1 MSGKPWE
8 ETLRYK
14 GATEGRTPDQPPD
27 ASATPPSTPE
37 ATEAPRPDASASSAA
52 AASRIEQFLAWRAR
66 KDGLGAKPLISDV
79 PLKIKSSFKP
89 DDPAVIRRKHD
100 DRLSATYKA
109 FLAAHAP
116 PPAEDNNSNTAADSE
131 APSTIT
137 ATFESPPVHT
147 RSKGKRTPKARH
159 NLFAAPRKS
168 AKGRAQLHR
177 STSKPS
183 TSDAFDDLPPTP
195 PSRKKVAIKLNF
207 DSPEDDSSDDSNT
220 NNNQRSVTCDD
231 SPTARYDETSSVSG
245 SVDTETAAPLP
256 EPALPPV
263 LLPVVHTLDKPA
275 TSSLPATEASST
287 KTTTLIKDVPPP
299 PSSMSLREVL
309 LRILLSLLCLSL
321 GVISLQYQE
330 QCGTMLRLRVEQLF
344 HDAFDVA
351 QYAIELNA
359 KASSVATSTRAQL
372 NAWTSEWTSMST
384 ALVEQQAS
392 VRAEIVA
399 VNEATAT
406 EIHAALG
413 AAVEAFRA
421 TITASVEAHARD
433 VASLPETPSLP
444 EIVTAISHEVDT
456 SRATLQ
462 SAVKTY
468 TDRTRHSDALT
479 DDMAHWSNQVHALN
493 ATLLAEQESTARAPL
508 TPTEPLPSTS
518 WDANDYYMLSIVLL
532 SSLAVYFIW
541 RKYIEPD
548 ARASD
553 DTDVQDDDDD
563 DDDGVV
569 FIPKRSSAPSV
580 VTTSSVETSPV
591 SRVPDMTPPDMTSPQ
606 RLRTLRANRSTTTQM
621 TMAASE

>member
-27 ASATPPSTPE
+27 ASATPPPAAE
-37 ATEAPRPDASASSAA
+37 AMEAPRPEASASSAA

-66 KDGLGAKPLISDV
+66 KDGLGAKPLITDV

-116 PPAEDNNSNTAADSE
+116 PPAEANNNNTAVDTE
-131 APSTIT
+131 APSSIT
-137 ATFESPPVHT
+137 ATFESPPVHA

-168 AKGRAQLHR
+168 AKGRAHLQR

-183 TSDAFDDLPPTP
+183 ASDAFDDLPPTP

-207 DSPEDDSSDDSNT
+207 DSPEDDSSDD
-220 NNNQRSVTCDD
+220 NNQRSVTSDE
-231 SPTARYDETSSVSG
+231 SPTALYNDT
-245 SVDTETAAPLP
+245 DTETAGPVP
-256 EPALPPV
+256 EPVLPPV
-263 LLPVVHTLDKPA
+263 LPPVVHTVDKPA
-275 TSSLPATEASST
+275 TPSLPATEAFST
-287 KTTTLIKDVPPP
+287 ETTTASLLKDAPRQ
-299 PSSMSLREVL
+299 PSSMSIREVL
-309 LRILLSLLCLSL
+309 ARILLSVLCLGL
-321 GVISLQYQE
+321 GVVSLQYQE
-330 QCGTMLRLRVEQLF
+330 QCGTMLRMRVEQLF
-344 HDAFDVA
+344 HDASDVA
-351 QYAIELNA
+351 QYAVELNT
-359 KASSVATSTRAQL
+359 KASSVASSTRAQL
-372 NAWTSEWTSMST
+372 DAWTSEWTSTST

-392 VRAEIVA
+392 ARAEIVA

-433 VASLPETPSLP
+433 VATLPETPSLP
-444 EIVTAISHEVDT
+444 EIVTAIAHEVDT

-468 TDRTRHSDALT
+468 TDRARHSDALA

-493 ATLLAEQESTARAPL
+493 VTLLAEKEVRTQAPP
-508 TPTEPLPSTS
+508 TPSEPLPSTA
-518 WDANDYYMLSIVLL
+518 WDANDYYVLSVVLL
-532 SSLAVYFIW
+532 SSLVVYGIW
-541 RKYIEPD
+541 RHFLEPD
-548 ARASD
+548 ARAND
-553 DTDVQDDDDD
+553 DTDNVMNGDDDN

-569 FIPKRSSAPSV
+569 FIPKRSSVP
-580 VTTSSVETSPV
+580 TTSSCSSMERTPQV
-591 SRVPDMTPPDMTSPQ
+591 SRVPDVTPADMASPQ

-621 TMAASE
+621 TMAVPE